1 MTEFM
6 GLIYGEYD
14 AKKRKSGAT
23 DGGFVSGGASLHSI
37 MTPHGPDAESYLMNV
52 KNPCNAPTKFDG
64 GLAFMFETSAMCR
77 VSRYALECPQRE
89 KDYGT
94 CWDGLLGTSD
104 VVD

>member
-14 AKKRKSGAT
+14 AKKAKSSA
-23 DGGFVSGGASLHSI
+23 DGGFVPGGASLHSI
-37 MTPHGPDAESYLMNV
+37 MTPHGPDADSYIANV
-52 KNPCNAPTKFDG
+52 NNPCTNPTKFDG

-77 VSRYALECPQRE
+77 VSRYALECVQRE
-89 KDYGT
+89 KNYAN

-104 VVD
+104 IVD